1 MTTVSPMTSVG
12 TGYHSDLMVERRS
25 DALVDRNL
33 DVIVSGS
40 ISAVESI
47 RFIRSL
53 RRLGANVTPWLTRG
67 GAQFVTPMALAW
79 AAGRDVR
86 LEFSGDASH
95 IALGD
100 ACLIAPASANLLGKC
115 AHGLTDTPATALV
128 ASYLGSGK
136 PVLMLPN
143 MHDSLIQGPA
153 FSKNIKTL
161 IEMGVERL
169 ASRREEGKQK
179 FPDPATLADEAAH
192 LLNRSSESGA
202 SALITLGTT
211 RGYLD
216 DVRYLS
222 NYSTG
227 TLGSLIAEELFRLG
241 IRTQIVAGPCP
252 RQPRVY
258 SSLAAVYTN
267 EEMAEKATAALT
279 GGASAAVLAASVL
292 DFKPEHRQS
301 GKISSS
307 STEHLTV
314 KLVRTSKIIAGIHP
328 SSGIKVGFKL
338 ESGLTEQ
345 RAKELAHEYIAKYG
359 LSLMVINDLALV
371 DADRHT
377 ALLATPSGNKQEIAL
392 IEVSGKREV
401 AHAIA
406 HHVAS
411 GIKAAG
417 D

>member
-1 MTTVSPMTSVG
+1 MKTVSPMTTVG
-12 TGYHSDLMVERRS
+12 TAYNSDLMVERRS

-40 ISAVESI
+40 ISAVESV

-53 RRLGANVTPWLTRG
+53 RRLGANVTPWLTNG

-86 LEFSGDASH
+86 REFSGDASH

-100 ACLIAPASANLLGKC
+100 ACIVAPASANLLGKC
-115 AHGLTDTPATALV
+115 ANGLTDTPATALV

-143 MHDSLIQGPA
+143 MHDSLVQAPA
-153 FSKNIKTL
+153 VSRNIKAL
-161 IEMGVERL
+161 MDMGVHRL

-179 FPDPATLADEAAH
+179 FPDPAILADEAAH
-192 LLNRSSESGA
+192 LLNLSRANGA

-211 RGYLD
+211 RGYID

-241 IRTQIVAGPCP
+241 IDTHIVAGPCP

-258 SSLAAVYTN
+258 SSLASVFTN
-267 EEMAEKATAALT
+267 EDMAEKATDALKDGAA
-279 GGASAAVLAASVL
+279 AAVLAASVL
-292 DFKPEHRQS
+292 DFKPDHKQS

-307 STEHLTV
+307 STEHMTV
-314 KLVRTSKIIAGIHP
+314 NLVRTPKIIAGIHP

-338 ESGLTEQ
+338 ETGLTDH
-345 RAKELAHEYIAKYG
+345 RAKELASEYIAKYG
-359 LSLMVINDLALV
+359 LSLMVLNDLAHV
-371 DADRHT
+371 DAERHT
-377 ALLATPSGNKQEIAL
+377 ALLATLGSNKQEIRL
-392 IEVSGKREV
+392 VEVSGKREV

-411 GIKAAG
+411 GIHAAG